1 MKERDFTLYLSN
13 MSFWSKSQG
22 VHPNFFRSEME
33 TFYDENARQTLAFDV
48 CCYILLSE
56 ILKIFRQEV

>member
-1 MKERDFTLYLSN
+1 
-13 MSFWSKSQG
+13 MSFGSKSQG

-33 TFYDENARQTLAFDV
+33 TFYDEKARQTLAFDV